1 MAIPELPSLTD
12 LATRLTTASGLLA
25 RKAEIAA
32 ELAALVA
39 EDAEINTLVAAWT
52 GSIPDLAAQL
62 QALAVAA
69 GQPPAS

>member
-1 MAIPELPSLTD
+1 MAIPEQPSLTD

-25 RKAEIAA
+25 RKAEIAT

-39 EDAEINTLVAAWT
+39 EDTEINALVAAWT

-69 GQPPAS
+69 GQS